1 MKLNILIGVFL
12 FTVFVGAAAA
22 KDNPGMVVIR
32 DQGLMAAQGKQV
44 PFINLFTPEGA
55 IAAMRENARREFK
68 TYEPSEEDMRPALRI
83 FAQGYVGKTIAEG
96 CVSITRIVL
105 LSDEQGTIAR
115 EAYWSESVVQA
126 WHNNFGAEA
135 HCTALRAKFEM
146 ADVDEVRSA
155 AVNGEFYVAVFS
167 GNINTKIYKVKRKHQ
182 EKLGWLQ
189 E

>member
-12 FTVFVGAAAA
+12 FAVLIGAAAA
-22 KDNPGMVVIR
+22 KDIPGTVLIK

-55 IAAMRENARREFK
+55 IAAMQENARREFK
-68 TYEPSEEDMRPALRI
+68 SYEPSEEDMRAALRI

-96 CVSITRIVL
+96 CASITRIVL
-105 LSDEQGTIAR
+105 LSDVQGTITK

-135 HCTALRAKFEM
+135 HCAALRAKFEM
-146 ADVDEVRSA
+146 ADVEEVRSA
-155 AVNGEFYVAVFS
+155 AANGEFFVAVFS
-167 GNINTKIYKVKRKHQ
+167 GSINTKIYKVKRKHQ
-182 EKLGWLQ
+182 EKLGWLR